1 MRHIHLSL
9 IVCISLLNTVNA
21 AAPQLDIIYPAGGA
35 RGSTVNVMLSGNF
48 DPWPV
53 QVWSSRPE
61 LQIKPLEEK
70 GKVSI
75 TIPADCPVG
84 PIWMRAFNAEGGSSV
99 RRFVVGALPEF
110 EEVEPNNEITKAQAV
125 PGSSAVVN
133 GKYQAK
139 DDVDVFSM
147 TLKAGQTLTADI
159 EANRSLD
166 SPADPVLQV
175 LSAQGFVLQQNDDD
189 QGIDPRIVFIA
200 PSDGQYLIRTF
211 AFPAQ
216 TDSSIHFSGGGKWL
230 YRLTLTTG
238 GFADHILPLALPR
251 AATTEVQVF
260 GTNLS
265 VDAPKIPVAA
275 PDEDQLLFTSAQF
288 DNAISVKLVAFPV
301 LVEQEPNS
309 FGQPQVVPIPIGISG
324 VLFSAEDTDAFHYT
338 AKKEQPLEIK
348 VLARTLG
355 SFLDPVLT
363 ISDSKGKQLQRID
376 DQGESRDPEL
386 NWNPPADGDY
396 VLRISDLHDRSG
408 PRYYYHVSIAPT
420 HLDFRVTVAADSF
433 VVPVDKPL
441 EIPVTIDRQS
451 NFKGELDISVQGLPE
466 GVTATPV
473 KSLAE
478 GDTAKSVKLV
488 IAGNP
493 GPFSGPVRI
502 SAVTTAD
509 PKVTRIAKFP
519 VKDYHSDLDQLWL
532 TVLKK

>member
-1 MRHIHLSL
+1 MRYVYSFLL
-9 IVCISLLNTVNA
+9 VCFSVLNTVNA
-21 AAPQLDIIYPAGGA
+21 AAPKLEMIYPAGAA
-35 RGSTVNVMLSGNF
+35 RGSTVTVTFSGNF

-53 QVWSSRPE
+53 QVWCSRPE

-75 TIPADCPVG
+75 TIPADFPVG
-84 PIWMRAFNAEGGSSV
+84 PVWMRAFNAEGSSSV
-99 RRFVVGALPEF
+99 RRFIVGTLPEF
-110 EEVEPNNEITKAQAV
+110 EEVEPNNEISKAQVVA
-125 PGSSAVVN
+125 GSSAVVN

-139 DDVDVFSM
+139 DDVDVFSIM
-147 TLKAGQTLTADI
+147 LKAGQTLTADI

-238 GFADHILPLALPR
+238 GFADHTLPLVLPR
-251 AATTEVQVF
+251 ATTTEVQVF
-260 GTNLS
+260 GSNLS
-265 VDAPKIPVAA
+265 NDAPKIAVAA
-275 PDEDQLLFTSAQF
+275 PDEDQVLFTAPQF
-288 DNAISVKLVAFPV
+288 DNAVSVTLVSFPV

-309 FGQPQVVPIPIGISG
+309 VGQPQVIPMPIGISG
-324 VLFSAEDTDAFHYT
+324 VLSSNEDTDVFKYT
-338 AKKEQPLEIK
+338 AKKEQPLQIK

-363 ISDSKGKQLQRID
+363 ISDFQGKQLQRID

-408 PRYYYHVSIAPT
+408 PRYYYHVSIAPQ
-420 HLDFRVTVAADSF
+420 HPDFRLTVATDSF
-433 VVPVDKPL
+433 IVPVDKPL
-441 EIPVTIDRQS
+441 EIPVTIDRQAG
-451 NFKGELDISVQGLPE
+451 FKGELEISAQGLPE
-466 GVTATPV
+466 GVTAAPV
-473 KSLAE
+473 KSAGD
-478 GDTAKSVKLV
+478 GDTAKLVKLV
-488 IAGNP
+488 VTGNP
-493 GPFSGPVRI
+493 GPFSGVIRI

-509 PKVTRIAKFP
+509 PKVTRIAKFQMT
-519 VKDYHSDLDQLWL
+519 DYHSDLDQLWL